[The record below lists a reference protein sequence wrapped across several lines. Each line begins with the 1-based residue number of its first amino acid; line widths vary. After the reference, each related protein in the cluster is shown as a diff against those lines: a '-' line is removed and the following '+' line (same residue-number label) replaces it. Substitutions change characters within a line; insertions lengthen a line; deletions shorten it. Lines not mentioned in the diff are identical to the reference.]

1 MPRVCGQIDQGKSE
15 AILDAAAEVLAERG
29 LGASISAIASRA
41 GVSKQTIYNQFGCKT
56 ELIHALVARRV
67 ASITA
72 PLRVPGAAEN
82 PEETL
87 TALASTLIAIVTNPK
102 AYALMRL
109 TVQGAGAMPELAR
122 AVFEAG
128 PSSTRALLAQF
139 LEAETLAGRLGV
151 DDPLEAAEMFAGMCA
166 GHRQIRALL
175 GLDRGEDAAEID
187 RLARSITQ
195 RFLRAYAPASL
206 DKKT

>member
-1 MPRVCGQIDQGKSE
+1 MPRVCGQIDQVKSE
-15 AILDAAAEVLAERG
+15 AIFDAAADVLAERG

-41 GVSKQTIYNQFGCKT
+41 GVSKQTIYNQFGSKT

-67 ASITA
+67 ASVTA

-87 TALASTLIAIVTNPK
+87 TALATTLIAIVTNAK

-109 TVQGAGAMPELAR
+109 TVQGAGAMPDLAR

-128 PSSTRALLAQF
+128 PSRTRALLAQF
-139 LEAETLAGRLGV
+139 LKAETLAGRLDV
-151 DDPLEAAEMFAGMCA
+151 ADPLEAAEMFAGMCA
-166 GHRQIRALL
+166 GHRQIRTLL
-175 GLDRGEDAAEID
+175 GLDLGEDASEID
-187 RLARSITQ
+187 RLARNIAQ
-195 RFLRAYAPASL
+195 MFMRAFAPAGS
-206 DKKT
+206 DKKA

>member
-15 AILDAAAEVLAERG
+15 AILDAAADVLAERG

-41 GVSKQTIYNQFGCKT
+41 GVSKQTIYNQFGSKT

-72 PLRVPGAAEN
+72 PLRVPGAADN

-87 TALASTLIAIVTNPK
+87 TVLASTLIAIVTNPK

-128 PSSTRALLAQF
+128 PSTTRALLAQF
-139 LEAETLAGRLGV
+139 LEAETLAGRLDV
-151 DDPLEAAEMFAGMCA
+151 DDPLGAAEMFAGMCG
-166 GHRQIRALL
+166 GHRQLRALL
-175 GLDRGEDAAEID
+175 GLDLGEDAAEID

-195 RFLRAYAPASL
+195 RFLRAYAPTSL